1 MKRFPKLIVTLLL
14 LAMVI
19 GIFAAMP
26 VSAAADYEAL
36 RLKSAHL
43 TVGHYTTTA
52 MDGDIVKHSANK
64 DYNHEIGCLIDN
76 DNNGGYWSKPYKFNY
91 LRESDGK
98 PTASGKITPVIL
110 IDVAAFNNGSPL
122 AVAAFD
128 LRLRS
133 FMDCRPLHVVLQ
145 VTTAADSNNWN
156 TVADKKFTYADWDAS
171 PKQRIEFT
179 ETTVYKFRM
188 LVYEIGEADI
198 AQDEYPGYD
207 ILKGDETRFTLSEID
222 LLRKKEGDST
232 SNGGSTSTN
241 PTNPG
246 NQGATRPGIQF
257 PTQPSAT
264 KAPTQPA
271 TKAPTQ
277 PATQAPTKAPTQ
289 PATQSATKAP
299 TQPATQPA
307 TKAPTQPATQTPT
320 TNTEPTGT
328 VAPTE
333 PTATVDPSAPTEPT
347 ETVDP
352 SAPAVDPSA
361 PTEEPTVAPT
371 DEPTVAPTEGE
382 PTVGVTEPETT
393 TPATDN
399 GGEQKPDNTWIII
412 VAIVA
417 AAAVAGVAIFFIIKK
432 KKNG

>member
-76 DNNGGYWSKPYKFNY
+76 DNNGGYWSKPYKFND

-277 PATQAPTKAPTQ
+277 PATQ
-289 PATQSATKAP
+289 
-299 TQPATQPA
+299 
-307 TKAPTQPATQTPT
+307 TPT

-333 PTATVDPSAPTEPT
+333 HTATVDPSAPTEPT

>member
-277 PATQAPTKAPTQ
+277 PATQ
-289 PATQSATKAP
+289 
-299 TQPATQPA
+299 
-307 TKAPTQPATQTPT
+307 TPT